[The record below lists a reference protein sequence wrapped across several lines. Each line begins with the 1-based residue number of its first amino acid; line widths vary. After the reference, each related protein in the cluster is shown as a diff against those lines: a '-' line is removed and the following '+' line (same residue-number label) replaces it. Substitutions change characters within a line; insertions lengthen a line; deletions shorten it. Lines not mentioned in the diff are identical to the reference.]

1 MMTGLSTNWLQ
12 NSCQGRRSVINKI
25 ENFIKAG
32 HDKNAFGYGG
42 DIAKNKPMSRVLQ
55 QIVQYQQITGVRRIY
70 YLDSGKVD
78 YDVAVTFLLAD
89 SFING
94 FKLVGYFGAIRRQF
108 NEKNIF

>member
-1 MMTGLSTNWLQ
+1 LPDGDAPCVPVVGSPATTAIGAGQPTARGMMTGLSANWLQ

-55 QIVQYQQITGVRRIY
+55 QIVQY
-70 YLDSGKVD
+70 
-78 YDVAVTFLLAD
+78 
-89 SFING
+89 
-94 FKLVGYFGAIRRQF
+94 
-108 NEKNIF
+108 